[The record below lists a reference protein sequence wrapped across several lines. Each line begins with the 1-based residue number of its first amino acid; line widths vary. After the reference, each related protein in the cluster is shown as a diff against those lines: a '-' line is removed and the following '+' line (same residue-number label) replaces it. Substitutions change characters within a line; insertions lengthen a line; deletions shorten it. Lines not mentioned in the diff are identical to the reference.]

1 MKKIAFLCVLM
12 IAAVWVFAG
21 CAGVTVSTNSDA
33 AKIAGT
39 AAGAYVAVKYP
50 ASVPTV
56 KTYATGLLSIASE
69 GKITSD
75 QVTAAVLALY
85 ELVGNDAEAK
95 LLIVAAVNAVTVEIK
110 TGTVNEQ
117 AVSALTGFVEGLG
130 T

>member
-33 AKIAGT
+33 AKMAGKV
-39 AAGAYVAVKYP
+39 AGAYVAVKHP
-50 ASVPTV
+50 ASVSTV
-56 KTYATGLLSIASE
+56 KTYARGLLSIAGE

-75 QVTAAVLALY
+75 QITAAVLALY

-117 AVSALTGFVEGLG
+117 VVYALTGFVEGLG
-130 T
+130 G